1 MPVTAQPL
9 ATPLSGRFHGRA
21 AEVRSGTTLA
31 GRFVLH
37 EVLGEGGSG
46 RVFRATDLAVGE
58 EVAVKV
64 LLQEPSPRT
73 LARLAREVRVARR
86 ISHPNIVR
94 VFDLLALP
102 EERVHLLVMQH
113 VRGAAL
119 SRRVATQGRL
129 SGAELR
135 RLCHSMASALAV
147 AHRHGVVH
155 RDIKPDNVQIREDGQ
170 PFLLDFGSAAEE
182 GAAALTAEGFV
193 PGTPE
198 FMSPEQLDGKGATP
212 ESDVYALGLCVAF
225 AAGAS
230 IVGGRVDA
238 VPRAFGAVLERCLRP
253 DPAGRWRDGA
263 ALERALRARTRR
275 KRIAAAVAA
284 AIALT
289 GRAGLV

>member
-1 MPVTAQPL
+1 MALTAQPL
-9 ATPLSGRFHGRA
+9 ATPLPGRLHGGA
-21 AEVRSGTTLA
+21 AAQVRPGTTLA

-37 EVLGEGGSG
+37 EILGEGGSG

-58 EVAVKV
+58 EVAVKI

-94 VFDLLALP
+94 VFDLLPLKV
-102 EERVHLLVMQH
+102 ERLHLLVMQH
-113 VRGAAL
+113 VPGAPL
-119 SRRVATQGRL
+119 SRRVAIRGRL
-129 SGAELR
+129 SGAEVR
-135 RLCHSMASALAV
+135 RLFQSMASALAV
-147 AHRHGVVH
+147 AHRYGIVH
-155 RDIKPDNVQIREDGQ
+155 RDIKPDNVQLREDGQ

-198 FMSPEQLDGKGATP
+198 FMSPEQLDGQGATP

-230 IVGGRVDA
+230 I
-238 VPRAFGAVLERCLRP
+238 E
-253 DPAGRWRDGA
+253 AGRGA
-263 ALERALRARTRR
+263 
-275 KRIAAAVAA
+275 
-284 AIALT
+284 
-289 GRAGLV
+289 